1 MAERRKQKSETGFL
15 AFLFRSREEKPDAAQ
30 LKREEELLQRMERR
44 LLRKELY
51 RQKHLSM
58 VMLAREVG
66 TNRTYVSSALK
77 HRGLTFS
84 SYIGS
89 FRVMKVVQ
97 LLSDPACAN
106 IDAGEAAELCG
117 FMSERTMNYYLTVS
131 LGVTFTLLRRRC
143 LLMREYAKGD
153 ELP

>member
-1 MAERRKQKSETGFL
+1 MAERRKRKSEPGFL
-15 AFLFRSREEKPDAAQ
+15 KSLFRRREEKPDAAQ
-30 LKREEELLQRMERR
+30 LRREEELLQKIERR
-44 LLRKELY
+44 IARKELY
-51 RQKHLSM
+51 RQKHLSL

-66 TNRTYVSSALK
+66 TNRTYVSLLLK

-97 LLSDPACAN
+97 LLSDPASAN
-106 IDAGEAAELCG
+106 IDAGEAAEMCG

-131 LGVTFTLLRRRC
+131 LGITFTLLRRRC
-143 LLMREYAKGD
+143 TLMREYEKGE